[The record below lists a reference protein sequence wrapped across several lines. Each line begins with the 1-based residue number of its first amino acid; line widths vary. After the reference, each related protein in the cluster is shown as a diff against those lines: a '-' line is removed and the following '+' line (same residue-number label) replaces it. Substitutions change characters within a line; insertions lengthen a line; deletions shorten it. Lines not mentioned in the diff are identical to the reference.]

1 MAYATPADLASFLQV
16 PSVDTASAT
25 LILQLVADEID
36 AYIGQSLAQ
45 VVVVGALLD
54 GPAAGSSEL
63 VLPGFPVTAVDSIEV
78 QEPDGVTWTL
88 LAEGTDYH
96 WSASG
101 VVTRIYST
109 FDPNDPVNP
118 QWPTWA
124 RSIRAGYT
132 RGNAAVLGQIKGVN
146 LSAAARMFVNPAGL
160 QSERIGGMDVRYS
173 AKGGSVEL
181 STVEEKIL
189 DRVTDLVLA

>member
-36 AYIGQSLAQ
+36 ACIGQSLIQ
-45 VVVVGALLD
+45 VIVTGALLD
-54 GPAAGSSEL
+54 GPAAGSSQL

-78 QEPDGVTWTL
+78 QEADGTWTL

-96 WSASG
+96 WSTSG
-101 VVTRIYST
+101 VVTRIFST

-124 RSIRAGYT
+124 QSIRASYT
-132 RGNAAVLGQIKGVN
+132 RGNPTVLGQIKGVN
-146 LSAAARMFVNPAGL
+146 LSVAARMFVNPSGL
-160 QSERIGGMDVRYS
+160 QSERIGGMDLRYG
-173 AKGGSVEL
+173 AKGGAIEFSAVEQK
-181 STVEEKIL
+181 VL
-189 DRVTDLVLA
+189 DRVTDSVLT